1 MEPVFEYTLIM
12 VFPAAMA
19 FAAMMDLF
27 TMTIPNRVS
36 LVLVGAFF
44 VIAPLTGMSLADFGA
59 HVGTGFAVLVIGIV
73 MFSFGLLGGGD
84 AKLLAAAS
92 LWIGYQDLPTYMVM
106 VTLMGGGLALAILAY
121 RGAVPPLWATRQAWA
136 MRLYDKDTGIPYG
149 IALSG
154 AALWIFPTTAWFC
167 AVAAG

>member
-1 MEPVFEYTLIM
+1 MFEYSLIM

-27 TMTIPNRVS
+27 TMTIPNRIS
-36 LVLVGAFF
+36 LILVGSFL
-44 VIAPLTGMSLADFGA
+44 VIAPLTGMPLADFA
-59 HVGTGFAVLVIGIV
+59 THMGTGFAVLVIGIV

-92 LWIGYQDLPTYMVM
+92 LWIGYHDLPVYMVM
-106 VTLMGGGLALAILAY
+106 VTVMGGGLALAILAY
-121 RGAVPPLWATRQAWA
+121 RGTMPPLWATRQAWA
-136 MRLYDKDTGIPYG
+136 MRLYDKKTGIPYG
-149 IALSG
+149 IALAG
-154 AALWIFPTTAWFC
+154 AALWIFPSTAWFS